1 MKSVNQYVMKD
12 SGVQWIGAVPEHWEM
27 CKIKNI
33 GLFYSGLVNK
43 RGDDFNVE
51 ETDKFAYYIPFT
63 NIFNNVEIDVTQLR
77 KVKVNPVEA
86 QNEAK
91 ENDIFFLMSSE
102 DTEGIGKTAVLR
114 ELTAEYKPLYLNSF
128 CKGLRITSNEVD
140 AIFLNYFMSSDAGN
154 TYCRLQANGFIRI
167 NLRLTKLVDCPVLL
181 PPLAEQRAIA
191 DWLDAK
197 CADIDAA
204 IELQQRMIDKL
215 KAYKTAVIHQAVTKG
230 LDKNANLK
238 DSGVQWI
245 GEVPEHW
252 EVCKIKNIGLFYSGL
267 VNKRGDDFNVEET
280 DKFAYYIPFTNIF
293 NNVEIDVTQ
302 LRKVKVNPVE
312 AQNEAKE
319 NDIFFLMSSED
330 TEGIGKTAVLREL
343 TAEYKPLYLN
353 SFCKGLRITSNEV
366 DAIFLNYFMS
376 SDAGNTYCRLQ
387 ANGFIRINLRL
398 TKLVDCPVLLPPL
411 AEQRAIA
418 DWLDAKCADIDAT
431 IALKEQK
438 QEKLKAYKKT
448 IIFEYVTGKK
458 QVANINKQL

>member
-12 SGVQWIGAVPEHWEM
+12 SGVQWIGQVP
-27 CKIKNI
+27 K
-33 GLFYSGLVNK
+33 
-43 RGDDFNVE
+43 
-51 ETDKFAYYIPFT
+51 
-63 NIFNNVEIDVTQLR
+63 
-77 KVKVNPVEA
+77 
-86 QNEAK
+86 
-91 ENDIFFLMSSE
+91 
-102 DTEGIGKTAVLR
+102 
-114 ELTAEYKPLYLNSF
+114 
-128 CKGLRITSNEVD
+128 
-140 AIFLNYFMSSDAGN
+140 
-154 TYCRLQANGFIRI
+154 
-167 NLRLTKLVDCPVLL
+167 
-181 PPLAEQRAIA
+181 
-191 DWLDAK
+191 
-197 CADIDAA
+197 
-204 IELQQRMIDKL
+204 
-215 KAYKTAVIHQAVTKG
+215 
-230 LDKNANLK
+230 
-238 DSGVQWI
+238 
-245 GEVPEHW
+245 HW

-343 TAEYKPLYLN
+343 IAEYKPLYLN

-411 AEQRAIA
+411 SEQRAIADWLDAKCADIDAAIELQQRMIDKLKAYKTAVIHQAVTKGLDKNAKLKDSGVQWIGEVPEHWEVCKIKNKFMIISGGTPKSDVESYWNGDVVWVTPADYNTEDKVIVKGKRNITKEGLKNSSATILPKNSIIFSKRAPIGLVAINAVPLATNQGCLGCIPKLNVDTIYSYFLLSSFQKQFELLGSGTTFKEISLSSFSSFVIPLPPLAEQRAIA

-458 QVANINKQL
+458 QVANINI

>member
-1 MKSVNQYVMKD
+1 MKD
-12 SGVQWIGAVPEHWEM
+12 SGVQWIGQVP
-27 CKIKNI
+27 K
-33 GLFYSGLVNK
+33 
-43 RGDDFNVE
+43 
-51 ETDKFAYYIPFT
+51 
-63 NIFNNVEIDVTQLR
+63 
-77 KVKVNPVEA
+77 
-86 QNEAK
+86 
-91 ENDIFFLMSSE
+91 
-102 DTEGIGKTAVLR
+102 
-114 ELTAEYKPLYLNSF
+114 
-128 CKGLRITSNEVD
+128 
-140 AIFLNYFMSSDAGN
+140 
-154 TYCRLQANGFIRI
+154 
-167 NLRLTKLVDCPVLL
+167 
-181 PPLAEQRAIA
+181 
-191 DWLDAK
+191 
-197 CADIDAA
+197 
-204 IELQQRMIDKL
+204 
-215 KAYKTAVIHQAVTKG
+215 
-230 LDKNANLK
+230 
-238 DSGVQWI
+238 
-245 GEVPEHW
+245 HW

-411 AEQRAIA
+411 SEQRAIADWLDAKCADIDAAIELQQRMIDKLKAYKTAVIHQAVTKGLDKNLKPTDLKDSGIKWLGMIPKHWVKGVLSSYFYQQKELNLDLREQNLLSLSYGKIIDKDITTKEGLLPKSFDNYNVIQKGDIVFRLTDLQNDKKSLRTGLCKRNGIITSAYVTIRKKIELCPDFFAYLFYVYDICKVYYGLGSGVRQGLNFNELKKLPLVLPPTLAEQRAIA

>member
-1 MKSVNQYVMKD
+1 MKD
-12 SGVQWIGAVPEHWEM
+12 SGVQWIGQVPKHWEV

-114 ELTAEYKPLYLNSF
+114 ELIAEYKPLYLNSF

-181 PPLAEQRAIA
+181 PPLSEQRAIS

-343 TAEYKPLYLN
+343 IAEYKPLYLN

>member
-12 SGVQWIGAVPEHWEM
+12 SGVQWIGQVPKHWEV

-181 PPLAEQRAIA
+181 PPLSEQRAIA

>member
-12 SGVQWIGAVPEHWEM
+12 SGVQWIGQVP
-27 CKIKNI
+27 K
-33 GLFYSGLVNK
+33 
-43 RGDDFNVE
+43 
-51 ETDKFAYYIPFT
+51 
-63 NIFNNVEIDVTQLR
+63 
-77 KVKVNPVEA
+77 
-86 QNEAK
+86 
-91 ENDIFFLMSSE
+91 
-102 DTEGIGKTAVLR
+102 
-114 ELTAEYKPLYLNSF
+114 
-128 CKGLRITSNEVD
+128 
-140 AIFLNYFMSSDAGN
+140 
-154 TYCRLQANGFIRI
+154 
-167 NLRLTKLVDCPVLL
+167 
-181 PPLAEQRAIA
+181 
-191 DWLDAK
+191 
-197 CADIDAA
+197 
-204 IELQQRMIDKL
+204 
-215 KAYKTAVIHQAVTKG
+215 
-230 LDKNANLK
+230 
-238 DSGVQWI
+238 
-245 GEVPEHW
+245 HW

-343 TAEYKPLYLN
+343 IAEYKPLYLN

-411 AEQRAIA
+411 SEQRAIADWLDAKCADIDAAIELQQRMIDKLKAYKTAVIHQAVTKGLDKNAKLKDSGVQWIGEVPEHWEVCKIKNKFMIISGGTPKSDVESYWNGDVVWVTPADYNTEDKVIVKGKRNITKEGLKNSSATILPKNSIIFSKRAPIGLVAINAVSLATNQGCLGCIPKLNVDTIYSYFLLSSFQKQFELLGSGTTFKEISLSSFSSFVIPLPPLAEQRAIA

-458 QVANINKQL
+458 QVANINK